1 MVDMKTV
8 LQENYLVK
16 IFIIQRVKGWVV
28 YILLL
33 RIILNWS
40 IKKYF
45 WVNDIYI
52 DQILSQGQN
61 YYFNLHLV
69 LIFFNY
75 LK

>member
-16 IFIIQRVKGWVV
+16 IFIIQRVKGWVI

-45 WVNDIYI
+45 WVNDIYT
-52 DQILSQGQN
+52 DQILFQGQN
-61 YYFNLHLV
+61 YYFNQHLV
-69 LIFFNY
+69 LKFFNY

>member
-16 IFIIQRVKGWVV
+16 IFIIQKVKGWVV

-33 RIILNWS
+33 RIILNWF

-52 DQILSQGQN
+52 DQILSQAQN

>member
-8 LQENYLVK
+8 CQENYLVK

-52 DQILSQGQN
+52 DQILSQEQN

>member
-16 IFIIQRVKGWVV
+16 IFIIQRVKGWVI

-52 DQILSQGQN
+52 DQILSQEQN